1 MRSIGFGLT
10 SAIIC
15 AGVLLGGVARAQ
27 TAPATPA
34 PDAVPEALPFDIPY
48 GAPITI
54 DHAKKAAGAAEA
66 ECRKHNWKMAITI
79 VDPSGGLVFFE
90 KMDGT
95 QNASVVISEHKA
107 RAAATFRRET
117 KAFEDLI
124 GKGTM
129 YITTLDGVI
138 GSRGGLPLV
147 EKGKIIGAIGVS
159 GGACAQD
166 LTCAQAGA
174 DTVK

>member
-1 MRSIGFGLT
+1 MRSIGIGLT

-15 AGVLLGGVARAQ
+15 ASVLLGGVAQAQ
-27 TAPATPA
+27 TAPAA
-34 PDAVPEALPFDIPY
+34 PDAVPENLPFDIPY

-54 DHAKKAAGAAEA
+54 EHAKKVAGAAEA

-95 QNASVVISEHKA
+95 QNGSVAISEHKA
-107 RAAATFRRET
+107 RAAAIFRRET

-124 GKGTM
+124 NKGTM
-129 YITTLDGVI
+129 YVTTLDGMI
-138 GSRGGLPLV
+138 GSRGGIPLV

-159 GGACAQD
+159 GGAGAQD
-166 LTCAQAGA
+166 LVCAQAGA